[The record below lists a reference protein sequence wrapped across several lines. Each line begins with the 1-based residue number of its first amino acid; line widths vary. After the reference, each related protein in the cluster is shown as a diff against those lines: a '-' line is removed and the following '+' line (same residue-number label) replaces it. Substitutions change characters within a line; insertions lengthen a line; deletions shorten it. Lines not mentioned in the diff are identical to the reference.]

1 MKYDEATINKLTD
14 AIANGDTI
22 IDACRKANISKQTF
36 YEWLNDPNKADFADA
51 IKNAQEEF
59 RINIVGQLEHS
70 LWDRARGFD
79 FEEQHTKYAT
89 DAKTKQVYVKEQ
101 ITKKTHVV
109 QDTGALVF
117 ALTNLAPDKW
127 KNKQNIE
134 ATGRDGRD
142 LYPHSNRGI
151 DLDKLT
157 DEQRAAVLSIGEDI
171 LNKKD

>member
-101 ITKKTHVV
+101 ITDADIIVVDNCMNNFGTYLAERIGGFAGMPGYEKKTR
-109 QDTGALVF
+109 L
-117 ALTNLAPDKW
+117 
-127 KNKQNIE
+127 
-134 ATGRDGRD
+134 DGNTER
-142 LYPHSNRGI
+142 RIFG
-151 DLDKLT
+151 
-157 DEQRAAVLSIGEDI
+157 VLRRETA
-171 LNKKD
+171 

>member
-1 MKYDEATINKLTD
+1 MKYDDETIKGL
-14 AIANGDTI
+14 IESLKNGDTVE
-22 IDACRKANISKQTF
+22 KAVAKVGITKTTF
-36 YEWLNDPNKADFADA
+36 YEWLQDPDKADFADA